1 MTQEEIHSLV
11 EVIHTILQQERE
23 KQMLEEYLENLPEM
37 EITEEEERAIER
49 AEKSGDSGVTLEEF
63 LQR

>member
-11 EVIHTILQQERE
+11 EVVHTILQQERE